1 MRRAFVFYLFWAA
14 SSAASLYGQSATMPV
29 NSDGSRWAAAWESA
43 AGSSPFVP
51 SELAR
56 ETVLRELGIKPGES
70 AESHARRAFA
80 AALELERSLR
90 FGYTLQESRA
100 RLRRTLRLESSV
112 GAGNGERMAENL
124 EKAERRNAKRGGVF
138 AGAGKSSWKG
148 KSGR

>member
-1 MRRAFVFYLFWAA
+1 MRRAFGFYLFWAA
-14 SSAASLYGQSATMPV
+14 SSAAFLFGQSPTVPAD
-29 NSDGSRWAAAWESA
+29 SDASRWNSAWESA
-43 AGSSPFVP
+43 AGSSPFGP
-51 SELAR
+51 SALAR
-56 ETVLRELGIKPGES
+56 ETVLGELGARPGES

-80 AALELERSLR
+80 AALEVERSLR

-112 GAGNGERMAENL
+112 GEGNGGRMAANL
-124 EKAERRNAKRGGVF
+124 EKAERRNAKRGGSF